1 MKSLFLTALAAAIVF
16 ITPATPSLAADPAKP
31 GAVVHFSKLTPFL
44 VDEAGWEAEKAR
56 GETVDAA
63 GFKMTSAER
72 NYNRDDKSVRVQ
84 ILDYSES
91 APMLEGITAG
101 WAFSRET
108 SEGYQKV
115 VTIEGCKGME
125 QYENAD
131 KRGEVFLLVGG
142 RFLLQMETT
151 GLPPEELRAWV
162 KKIDLKKLS
171 ALK

>member
-1 MKSLFLTALAAAIVF
+1 MKSLFLTALAAAVVF
-16 ITPATPSLAADPAKP
+16 ITQPSSSLRADPAKP
-31 GAVVHFSKLTPFL
+31 GTVVHFSKLTPFL
-44 VDEAGWEAEKAR
+44 VDAAGWEAEKAR

-101 WAFSRET
+101 WAFSRES

-125 QYENAD
+125 QY
-131 KRGEVFLLVGG
+131 RGGGDRQTSLVRLNQCCVCAG
-142 RFLLQMETT
+142 
-151 GLPPEELRAWV
+151 
-162 KKIDLKKLS
+162 
-171 ALK
+171 